1 MRVVGRYFAIG
12 ATLGSV
18 TGFAALVL
26 IWVWLSIRLGFFG
39 LLLGWIPG
47 GVVGAFLWLMM
58 VVFWGPILIVGAMA
72 SLALVLLRAHA
83 WRGGTSWDE
92 TPARPS
98 DEVHGSHDMEAS
110 PDAASPPVDEQPA
123 AAPAGEPVTP
133 PSGQAAPPEP
143 SSSQA
148 APAPAPIQTPSDD
161 LGGDAAAAGDTSHK
175 HPR

>member
-26 IWVWLSIRLGFFG
+26 IWVWLSIHLGFFG

-58 VVFWGPILIVGAMA
+58 VVFWGPILIVGAMV
-72 SLALVLLRAHA
+72 SLGLVLLRAHA
-83 WRGGTSWDE
+83 WRGEGSWE
-92 TPARPS
+92 AAPARPS
-98 DEVHGSHDMEAS
+98 NEVHGSRDMEAA
-110 PDAASPPVDEQPA
+110 PDASSPVDEQPA
-123 AAPAGEPVTP
+123 AAAPAEPAQT
-133 PSGQAAPPEP
+133 PSGQAVLAEP

-148 APAPAPIQTPSDD
+148 APTPLQTPSDD